1 MAVSSALLRL
11 WLGGRRKPSLPG
23 PPPRVTLSSVLTK
36 PGPRAG
42 PHQDFRTLETR
53 FLSSADTQRGA
64 PESGPVWCRGRREW
78 PVAGSALSTLW
89 LVRRMEK
96 TASQGPTSSAMMG
109 TLQKGHLPHVL
120 LPLSHTRSEESH
132 QGPYR
137 CPSEGPLSEEVE
149 LEAE

>member
-11 WLGGRRKPSLPG
+11 RLGGRRKPSLPG

-42 PHQDFRTLETR
+42 LHQDFTTMETR
-53 FLSSADTQRGA
+53 FLSSAHTQRGA

-109 TLQKGHLPHVL
+109 TLQKGPI
-120 LPLSHTRSEESH
+120 SHTRSEESH
-132 QGPYR
+132 QGPFR